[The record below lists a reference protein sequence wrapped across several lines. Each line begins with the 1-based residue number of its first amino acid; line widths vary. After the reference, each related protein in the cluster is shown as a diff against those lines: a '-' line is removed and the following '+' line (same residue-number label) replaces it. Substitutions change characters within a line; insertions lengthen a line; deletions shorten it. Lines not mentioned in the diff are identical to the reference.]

1 VNPRAIVRPTDGYSV
16 AKARTRLRRP
26 ILLITVDRRG
36 TLTPARP
43 AVKSGAVDN
52 RQHRPRTLAGSVA
65 PPACNCVRA
74 SDIYRQPSRA
84 VARDV
89 LEAPLDV
96 PGEVL
101 DFVAG

>member
-1 VNPRAIVRPTDGYSV
+1 
-16 AKARTRLRRP
+16 L
-26 ILLITVDRRG
+26 
-36 TLTPARP
+36 TLGSA
-43 AVKSGAVDN
+43 A
-52 RQHRPRTLAGSVA
+52 PRTLAGSVA